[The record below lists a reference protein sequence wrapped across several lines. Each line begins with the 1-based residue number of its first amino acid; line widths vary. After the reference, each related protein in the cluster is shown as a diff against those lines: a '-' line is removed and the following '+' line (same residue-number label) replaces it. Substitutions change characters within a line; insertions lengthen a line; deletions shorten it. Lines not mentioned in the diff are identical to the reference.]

1 MVLLFDRYQYHPLDL
16 LPNSTATYKALDTAK
31 EQAIALEIQQLAQA
45 QAAEVWQ
52 ANAQA
57 QTQLQHPQLLQDL
70 AFRLEEK
77 DGLWHCYTMRPLLHS
92 GSWAQEAAL
101 QASYEQKEKWI
112 FELLD
117 ALDYLHHRGFIC
129 QDLQPAHLLINENNQ
144 TQLIKYAKT
153 QPLNLGLVVD
163 YSSLAP
169 EQFEPIEQPQTSLDL
184 WALGICI
191 AWLFRGQMPFG
202 TKSAQLPNHRLK
214 ARILE
219 DEPPFWVDELPH
231 PYNVLVARCLDKDPD
246 TRLQTIAEFKAL
258 WAAEQANHAQIA
270 AEPSPQ
276 TQKAQKPV
284 KSSRSKEIP
293 WLLYLVL
300 GILAAVLGYWLN

>member
-1 MVLLFDRYQYHPLDL
+1 
-16 LPNSTATYKALDTAK
+16 
-31 EQAIALEIQQLAQA
+31 
-45 QAAEVWQ
+45 
-52 ANAQA
+52 
-57 QTQLQHPQLLQDL
+57 
-70 AFRLEEK
+70 
-77 DGLWHCYTMRPLLHS
+77 
-92 GSWAQEAAL
+92 
-101 QASYEQKEKWI
+101 
-112 FELLD
+112 
-117 ALDYLHHRGFIC
+117 
-129 QDLQPAHLLINENNQ
+129 
-144 TQLIKYAKT
+144 
-153 QPLNLGLVVD
+153 VVD